1 MNLKFN
7 SVKISVALVTMLF
20 MSVLCFGQS
29 TDPDAPTP
37 ITDGETTGKS
47 RGNLYDDKTY
57 YFSINVK
64 PGVLTLTADLTPVKG
79 TGGGTLRWDYLD
91 AKFRRIKWDQMSATN
106 NPERRVNDT
115 KVLAKRKV
123 ILKVVVGGS
132 VDYKIKLS
140 GTAY

>member
-1 MNLKFN
+1 MKMTRF
-7 SVKISVALVTMLF
+7 KHIAALAIGILLL
-20 MSVLCFGQS
+20 SAASYAQS

-37 ITDGETTGKS
+37 LTDGEITGSS

-79 TGGGTLRWDYLD
+79 TGGGTLRWEYLD
-91 AKFRRIKWDQMSATN
+91 TKFKRIKWDQMSASG

-123 ILKVVVGGS
+123 ILKVIVGGN
-132 VDYKIKLS
+132 VDYRIKLS